1 MTVFNLPDLGEG
13 LHDAEIVQWN
23 VAPGDRVEAGQTLV
37 SVETDK
43 AVVDVPSPRAG
54 KIAQIHGEPGH
65 HIEVGAPLVDFD
77 DNGRD
82 DAAALVGKLPAD
94 DKVSR
99 PAPATPA
106 GPAPTRTRATPAVRA
121 RARSLGIDI
130 SEVAPTGREGQV
142 TMADLARLTGD
153 ESASLA
159 TPLRGPR
166 RAMALN
172 MARAHAEVS
181 PATVTDDAVVPHWTA
196 DTDVTILLVEAIAR
210 AAGIFP
216 AMNVWFDGEALTVTR
231 HDHVHVG
238 IAVDSPD
245 GLFVPVLRD
254 ADTKTPVELRRELDR
269 FKSEI
274 GARTISHD
282 DLRGPT
288 ITLSNFGLLGGRY
301 AALALLPP
309 QVAILGAGRV
319 ADRVVARD
327 GKPVVCPTQPLSL
340 TFDHRAVTGGEA
352 ARFLSAIKEELE
364 ENK

>member
-23 VAPGDRVEAGQTLV
+23 VAPGDRVEAGQTLL

-43 AVVDVPSPRAG
+43 AVVDIPSPHAG
-54 KIAQIHGEPGH
+54 KIAQIHGEPGL

-77 DNGRD
+77 DDNGRED
-82 DAAALVGKLPAD
+82 SAALVGKLPTD
-94 DKVSR
+94 DMVRR
-99 PAPATPA
+99 PAPA
-106 GPAPTRTRATPAVRA
+106 GPAPTRSRATPAVRA

-130 SEVAPTGREGQV
+130 SEVTPTGREGQV
-142 TMADLARLTGD
+142 TMADLARLSGA

-172 MARAHAEVS
+172 MARAHTEVS
-181 PATVTDDAVVPHWTA
+181 SATVIDEAVVPHWSTE
-196 DTDVTILLVEAIAR
+196 TDVTILLVKAIVR
-210 AAGIFP
+210 AAGIVP

-254 ADTKTPVELRRELDR
+254 ADTKTPADLRRDLDR

-274 GARTISHD
+274 GARTISHG
-282 DLRGPT
+282 DLLGPT

-309 QVAILGAGRV
+309 QVTILGAGRV

-327 GKPVVCPTQPLSL
+327 WKPVVCLTQPLSL

-352 ARFLSAIKEELE
+352 ARFLSAIIEDLE
-364 ENK
+364 EMK